1 MTATSISY
9 AKTEVT
15 TSRPTPAPGLEE
27 TWFERQATATAFV
40 AFSVLFV
47 TAQLLHSNPLAGL
60 EPMTG
65 AAYLDAFHGH
75 LQVHVAHL
83 LEFVSGGL
91 LIAIAG
97 HLYGL
102 TRARFPHWAFA
113 ALMMGVTGAI
123 MLIGNKAAICLSAS
137 ALDTLPEPQL
147 LAMVPG
153 LDVLLQRQG
162 FMAVLWLL
170 PLLPIG
176 FAVFGALVW
185 RAGLMPRWQAV
196 CLFFGSLLLVNPG
209 VQVMN
214 TFGAISLALGILP
227 YGLQLALSRRR

>member
-1 MTATSISY
+1 MTAASILYTS
-9 AKTEVT
+9 AETT
-15 TSRPTPAPGLEE
+15 TSRPMPATHLEQ
-27 TWFERQATATAFV
+27 TWFERRATATAFV
-40 AFSVLFV
+40 VFSVLFV
-47 TAQLLHSNPLAGL
+47 SAQFLHSNPLAGL

-65 AAYLDAFHGH
+65 TSYLDAFHGH
-75 LQVHVAHL
+75 MQVHVAHL
-83 LEFVSGGL
+83 LEFICGAL
-91 LIAIAG
+91 LIVMASQ
-97 HLYGL
+97 LYGL

-113 ALMMGVTGAI
+113 ALMMGATGAI

-162 FMAVLWLL
+162 FLSVLWLL

-209 VQVMN
+209 VQLMN
-214 TFGAISLALGILP
+214 TFGAILLAFAVVP
-227 YGLQLALSRRR
+227 YGLQLALSRR